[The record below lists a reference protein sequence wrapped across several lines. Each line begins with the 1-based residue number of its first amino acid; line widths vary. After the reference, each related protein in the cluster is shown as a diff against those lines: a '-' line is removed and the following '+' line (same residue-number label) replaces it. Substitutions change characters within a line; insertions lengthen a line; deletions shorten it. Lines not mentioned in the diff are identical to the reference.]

1 MNDTSLTILK
11 KYWGYDSFKPA
22 QEEIIDFVLKQK
34 DVLALLPTGGGK
46 SLCYQIPSLLNE
58 GLCIVVSPL
67 IALIQNQV
75 QQLKDRGI
83 KAIAL
88 TGGISQDHLI
98 DLLDNCVFGKYKFLY
113 LSPERLQ
120 QHLVQERIQQMT
132 VNLIAVDEAHCISQ
146 WGNDFRPAYL
156 NCAILRD
163 IKPETPI
170 IALTAT
176 ATPKVAKDIVE
187 NLQFKNFKV
196 VRDSFDRSNISFS
209 VIKEENKQKRLLELC
224 ASSHKS
230 GIVYVRSRRMTQH
243 LSDLL
248 NKHQIR
254 ADFYH
259 GGLPKEAKKNK
270 LKNWLANKTK
280 IMIAT
285 NAFGMG
291 IDKADVDM
299 VIHYQ
304 MPDSMENYY
313 QEAGRAGRDGEA
325 ARAILLTNKDDT
337 QQLKNQFLE
346 ILPDVSF
353 IKMIYK
359 KLSNYFQIP
368 YGIIPDGSFPFSIES
383 FSETYKLPAAKT
395 YNALRILD
403 QNSII
408 GLSQNYSRNTNI
420 QFITSKQ
427 NLRNYLAHNKE
438 AFELTQTLL
447 RTYGGVF
454 DFETKIN
461 ILLLSKKTGLSEDR
475 ILIHFEQFRQD
486 EIVTFKNS
494 YRDVDLVYLVPR
506 EDDLTINVFAS
517 KVKQQIQTK
526 VDQIEAM
533 LAYTSNDVL
542 CRKIQ
547 ILNYFGEK
555 TNNTCKICDVCLQ
568 SKVLTNKDYK
578 LIKEAIIELLRISKK
593 SSRELNV
600 ILPYQESSILKV
612 LRHLLE
618 EDSIQLNA
626 TNEYVL
632 KK

>member
-285 NAFGMG
+285 NAFGM
-291 IDKADVDM
+291 
-299 VIHYQ
+299 
-304 MPDSMENYY
+304 
-313 QEAGRAGRDGEA
+313 
-325 ARAILLTNKDDT
+325 
-337 QQLKNQFLE
+337 
-346 ILPDVSF
+346 
-353 IKMIYK
+353 
-359 KLSNYFQIP
+359 
-368 YGIIPDGSFPFSIES
+368 
-383 FSETYKLPAAKT
+383 
-395 YNALRILD
+395 
-403 QNSII
+403 
-408 GLSQNYSRNTNI
+408 
-420 QFITSKQ
+420 
-427 NLRNYLAHNKE
+427 
-438 AFELTQTLL
+438 
-447 RTYGGVF
+447 
-454 DFETKIN
+454 
-461 ILLLSKKTGLSEDR
+461 
-475 ILIHFEQFRQD
+475 
-486 EIVTFKNS
+486 
-494 YRDVDLVYLVPR
+494 
-506 EDDLTINVFAS
+506 
-517 KVKQQIQTK
+517 
-526 VDQIEAM
+526 
-533 LAYTSNDVL
+533 
-542 CRKIQ
+542 
-547 ILNYFGEK
+547 
-555 TNNTCKICDVCLQ
+555 
-568 SKVLTNKDYK
+568 
-578 LIKEAIIELLRISKK
+578 
-593 SSRELNV
+593 
-600 ILPYQESSILKV
+600 
-612 LRHLLE
+612 
-618 EDSIQLNA
+618 
-626 TNEYVL
+626 
-632 KK
+632 